1 MLDFPIFAIISL
13 QKAKIAFESIEFSKC
28 LRNLIF
34 NRGLRSEKHFQSC
47 SDSHSF
53 IFPVRFRMCKKGP
66 QKSRFKKEIS
76 VSDRQTTKAPDQKQ
90 KLGYVKRPK
99 KEPKSSQW
107 RLRRPK
113 AFERRQRN
121 PRQTFLSAF
130 TKMTV
135 TKWHIQKFG
144 QQSLEKKLR

>member
-1 MLDFPIFAIISL
+1 MYVCAIDKSAVGYHCKIKSNGRFARG
-13 QKAKIAFESIEFSKC
+13 FSV
-28 LRNLIF
+28 NF
-34 NRGLRSEKHFQSC
+34 

-99 KEPKSSQW
+99 KEPKSSQ
-107 RLRRPK
+107 RLAK
-113 AFERRQRN
+113 AEGLRKTAEKSPPNFSFSLYENDSHKMAHTKVWPAKSRKK
-121 PRQTFLSAF
+121 
-130 TKMTV
+130 TKMIINRV
-135 TKWHIQKFG
+135 RNLK
-144 QQSLEKKLR
+144 

>member
-1 MLDFPIFAIISL
+1 MLLGYLITLQDFCIAHKVMYVCAIDKSAVGYHCKIKSNGRFARG
-13 QKAKIAFESIEFSKC
+13 FSV
-28 LRNLIF
+28 NF
-34 NRGLRSEKHFQSC
+34 

-99 KEPKSSQW
+99 KEPKAANGACEG
-107 RLRRPK
+107 RRPSK
-113 AFERRQRN
+113 DGREIPA
-121 PRQTFLSAF
+121 
-130 TKMTV
+130 
-135 TKWHIQKFG
+135 
-144 QQSLEKKLR
+144 KLFFQPLRK

>member
-1 MLDFPIFAIISL
+1 MYVCAIDKSAVGYHCKIKSNGRFARG
-13 QKAKIAFESIEFSKC
+13 FSV
-28 LRNLIF
+28 NF
-34 NRGLRSEKHFQSC
+34 

-53 IFPVRFRMCKKGP
+53 IFLLRFRMCKKGP

-99 KEPKSSQW
+99 KAYQ
-107 RLRRPK
+107 RRRRPK

>member
-1 MLDFPIFAIISL
+1 MAHKVMYVCAIDKSAVGYHCKIKSNGRFARG
-13 QKAKIAFESIEFSKC
+13 FSV
-28 LRNLIF
+28 NF
-34 NRGLRSEKHFQSC
+34 

-99 KEPKSSQW
+99 KEPKSSQ
-107 RLRRPK
+107 RHQRRPK

>member
-1 MLDFPIFAIISL
+1 MYVCAIDKSAVGYHCKIKSNGRFARG
-13 QKAKIAFESIEFSKC
+13 FSV
-28 LRNLIF
+28 NF
-34 NRGLRSEKHFQSC
+34 

-66 QKSRFKKEIS
+66 QKSRFKKRNL
-76 VSDRQTTKAPDQKQ
+76 RQRSANYQ
-90 KLGYVKRPK
+90 GARPK
-99 KEPKSSQW
+99 AETRICEKAKKRAESSQW

-144 QQSLEKKLR
+144 QQSLEKN

>member
-1 MLDFPIFAIISL
+1 MYVCAIDKSAVGYHCKIKSNGRFARG
-13 QKAKIAFESIEFSKC
+13 FSV
-28 LRNLIF
+28 NF
-34 NRGLRSEKHFQSC
+34 

-99 KEPKSSQW
+99 KRAEKQPMAPAKAEGLRKTAEKSPPNFSFS
-107 RLRRPK
+107 LYENDSHK
-113 AFERRQRN
+113 MAH
-121 PRQTFLSAF
+121 
-130 TKMTV
+130 TKV
-135 TKWHIQKFG
+135 WPAK
-144 QQSLEKKLR
+144 SRKKLR

>member
-1 MLDFPIFAIISL
+1 MYVCAIDKSAVGYHCKIKSNGRFARG
-13 QKAKIAFESIEFSKC
+13 FSV
-28 LRNLIF
+28 NF
-34 NRGLRSEKHFQSC
+34 

-99 KEPKSSQW
+99 KRAEKQPTAPVKAEGLRKTAEKSPPNFSFS
-107 RLRRPK
+107 LYENDSHK
-113 AFERRQRN
+113 MAH
-121 PRQTFLSAF
+121 
-130 TKMTV
+130 TKV
-135 TKWHIQKFG
+135 WPAK
-144 QQSLEKKLR
+144 SRKKLR